1 MKPGLPPLTALR
13 AFEAAARH
21 LSLKRAGEELHVTPA
36 AISHQVIQLESTLGV
51 QLFVR
56 GHKKVTLT
64 TAGAVLARKLS
75 EGFEGMQR
83 AVNEVRGNSL
93 SESLAIITTP
103 AFAYQCLMPRLHQF
117 IGEHPTLDVRV
128 TTRIGQVAGTGW
140 THRGEILSVMGW
152 AEECDAV
159 ICLGLGDYP
168 GMNVDRVLPLSITPL
183 CSPEFLQQHLRMGD
197 PTSLRD
203 APLLHD
209 DRGAIYEGES
219 FWDLWLRTAG
229 VTGVDT
235 LAGQRVSHF
244 TFALDAAAA
253 GRGVVATTVELARS
267 KIDAGQLVAPFDLR
281 VPWGTSYY
289 LATTPSSADRAGVQA
304 FRRWLLQTMAEQ
316 APTP

>member
-1 MKPGLPPLTALR
+1 MKPALPPLTALR

-51 QLFVR
+51 QLFLR

-64 TAGAVLARKLS
+64 PPGALLARKLS

-83 AVNEVRGNSL
+83 AVNEVRGSHQ

-103 AFAYQCLMPRLHQF
+103 AFAYQCLMPRLHEF
-117 IGEHPTLDVRV
+117 IEDHPNVDVRV
-128 TTRIGQVAGTGW
+128 TTRIGQPAGMGW

-152 AEECDAV
+152 AEECDVV

-183 CSPEFLQQHLRMGD
+183 CSPDFLQRHLRAGD
-197 PTSLRD
+197 PTSLRG

-209 DRGAIYEGES
+209 ERGSIYEGEA
-219 FWDLWLRTAG
+219 FWDMWLRTAG
-229 VTGVDT
+229 VSGVDT
-235 LAGQRVSHF
+235 SAGQRVSHF

-253 GRGVVATTVELARS
+253 SRGIVATTVELAKS
-267 KIDAGQLVAPFDLR
+267 KIDSGQLVAPFGLC
-281 VPWGTSYY
+281 VPWGPSYH
-289 LATTPSSADRAGVQA
+289 LATTPTSADRVGVQA
-304 FRRWLLQTMAEQ
+304 FRSWLLGAMT
-316 APTP
+316 